1 MLEIMGAAVGTPI
14 ARALLLF
21 VLTWGCAAPALAQA
35 PQIRIGVQP
44 GMSYL
49 PFYVME
55 RERLLERRLSEVGLP
70 GTVSWKRFANGP
82 AMNDGILSGA
92 LDIVGTGIPSFLT
105 LWAKARGPLEVKGL
119 AAYGT
124 VPTLLVTRSPNVK
137 TIADF
142 TDKDRIAVPAAK
154 NSLQALLLQM
164 EAKKVFGTKNWS
176 KLDHLMISRGHPDAM
191 IGLLSKSSEIT
202 AHFSASPYYVQ
213 ELKDPAVHVVLT
225 ADQVVGHPVSNGML
239 YLKTSFYS
247 ANRASIKQFLV
258 AMEDAFALIRRDPK
272 SASLMHVELSGDK
285 TNPDEIVSIITSP
298 GSGYEATPRGVKA
311 LADFMK
317 EVGLLDRSIAT
328 WSDVFIEEVRGLP
341 GD

>member
-1 MLEIMGAAVGTPI
+1 MPELEGTSCTGTAPSVDNVDAGFGAHQEMLEIMGAAVETPI

-21 VLTWGCAAPALAQA
+21 VLTWGYAAPALAQA

-55 RERLLERRLSEVGLP
+55 RERILERRLSEVGLP

-164 EAKKVFGTKNWS
+164 EAKKVFGAKNWS

-191 IGLLSKSSEIT
+191 IGLLRRAARLRHTSV
-202 AHFSASPYYVQ
+202 P
-213 ELKDPAVHVVLT
+213 LLT
-225 ADQVVGHPVSNGML
+225 MYRNSRILPS
-239 YLKTSFYS
+239 
-247 ANRASIKQFLV
+247 
-258 AMEDAFALIRRDPK
+258 
-272 SASLMHVELSGDK
+272 
-285 TNPDEIVSIITSP
+285 
-298 GSGYEATPRGVKA
+298 
-311 LADFMK
+311 
-317 EVGLLDRSIAT
+317 T
-328 WSDVFIEEVRGLP
+328 WS
-341 GD
+341 